1 MNLLRKDNFFRGYIN
16 LLNFPVTIG
25 WIMALTCIGLFFYLF
40 YITDLYS
47 NYKDHKKVDKDS
59 KLDYGYASYDD
70 FLRIIT
76 TKEKILRI
84 EKLAWW
90 ENIVSINK
98 KEDIYLQESGIKI
111 DSKLMFMETFSD
123 YKKYRKHY
131 YKLLEQLREKEEN
144 EIQKRIKEKNNV
156 DWSSFNDE

>member
-1 MNLLRKDNFFRGYIN
+1 MINFAI
-16 LLNFPVTIG
+16 V
-25 WIMALTCIGLFFYLF
+25 WIVALICIGLFFYLF

-47 NYKDHKKVDKDS
+47 NYKNHKKIDKDS

-76 TKEKILRI
+76 TKEKTLRI
-84 EKLAWW
+84 EKFAWW
-90 ENIVSINK
+90 ESIVFIN
-98 KEDIYLQESGIKI
+98 IYLHESCIKI
-111 DSKLMFMETFSD
+111 DNKLMFMRTFSD
-123 YKKYRKHY
+123 YKKYRKYY